1 MLPNPAPLPAR
12 RAGRRPAARAL
23 VGTVAVAAALLAACG
38 VEGDAAAS
46 TTTAATSDAP
56 PTTVAGADPTTPT
69 TPDTTVVEEGR
80 GDVPAD
86 DPPPEEHA
94 GVPSSMVPITDPV
107 NNAFSA
113 QVPEG
118 WESLAY
124 STVEGQVT
132 RLVVNTVS
140 PDGGTV
146 LFVGDPKIP
155 SYWEPEAANE
165 MVVRFADML
174 DSMELRSYTP
184 AEQYVVEYVNEKFGE
199 IDDFQLGELS
209 RAYDREENLMNQ
221 AASQGV
227 ALNDVQVATQRFS
240 FTDGEGRPNQ
250 AGVTIGTM
258 SASGTW
264 TVEISGA
271 TTTGDLDP
279 FLAKADEIA
288 GSRQMNPDFQA
299 QQQQRHNDTMA
310 MIDQRTREMT
320 ERHEANMAWI
330 QDSANA
336 HQQRMQGIWASND
349 AQMASYYDRMASGDV
364 EHRQFLNYIN
374 DERTVQNSAG
384 VKSQVDDGYQRYWQ
398 HTSGSGYLGGDAN
411 FDESAISSLGENPSN
426 YEEVQIV
433 KG

>member
-1 MLPNPAPLPAR
+1 MLPTPAPLPAR
-12 RAGRRPAARAL
+12 RAGRRPAVRAL
-23 VGTVAVAAALLAACG
+23 VGTVAVTAALLAGCG
-38 VEGDAAAS
+38 VEGDDAVS
-46 TTTAATSDAP
+46 TTTAATADAP
-56 PTTVAGADPTTPT
+56 PTTVAGADPTAPT

-94 GVPSSMVPITDPV
+94 GVPTSMVPITDPV

-221 AASQGV
+221 AAARG
-227 ALNDVQVATQRFS
+227 L
-240 FTDGEGRPNQ
+240 P
-250 AGVTIGTM
+250 
-258 SASGTW
+258 
-264 TVEISGA
+264 
-271 TTTGDLDP
+271 
-279 FLAKADEIA
+279 
-288 GSRQMNPDFQA
+288 
-299 QQQQRHNDTMA
+299 
-310 MIDQRTREMT
+310 
-320 ERHEANMAWI
+320 
-330 QDSANA
+330 
-336 HQQRMQGIWASND
+336 
-349 AQMASYYDRMASGDV
+349 
-364 EHRQFLNYIN
+364 
-374 DERTVQNSAG
+374 
-384 VKSQVDDGYQRYWQ
+384 
-398 HTSGSGYLGGDAN
+398 
-411 FDESAISSLGENPSN
+411 
-426 YEEVQIV
+426 
-433 KG
+433 